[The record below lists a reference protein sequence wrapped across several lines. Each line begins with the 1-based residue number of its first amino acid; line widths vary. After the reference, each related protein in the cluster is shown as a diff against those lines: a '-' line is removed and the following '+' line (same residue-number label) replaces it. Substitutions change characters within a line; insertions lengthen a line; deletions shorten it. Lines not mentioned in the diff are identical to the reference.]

1 MDYHLKPLGKTCAGT
16 GQPLAPGS
24 VCHSVVV
31 EKDGELLRLDFSE
44 AGWQGPPPEI
54 IGHWKSTVPADPT
67 AGQLRLD
74 PEPLMRYFEQL
85 SEEASPVHDRLRYVL
100 ALLLLKYRKLRLD
113 DARDGDGEEVLVLSG
128 LHGEGSFEVPN
139 LQLPDQETQQLQQEL
154 RTHLAAEWS

>member
-31 EKDGELLRLDFSE
+31 EKDGELLRYDFS
-44 AGWQGPPPEI
+44 ADGWQGPPPATV
-54 IGHWKSTVPADPT
+54 GHWKTLVPADPA
-67 AGQLRLD
+67 AGQIRLE

-113 DARDGDGEEVLVLSG
+113 DARGEGADETLVLSG
-128 LHGEGSFEVPN
+128 VHGEGIFEVPN
-139 LQLPDQETQQLQQEL
+139 LRLPDADTQALQQEL
-154 RTHLAAEWS
+154 RAHLAAEWS